1 MHSASPGSPASLTF
15 HVPPRAVRWRWWLLS
30 LMLVGLA
37 IGYWVAARLPASV
50 GWENGWLE
58 NLQVVV
64 LLGGAAMAIAV
75 ARQGT
80 ASADWGRT
88 ALKGLAVAVVPLW
101 CLMAARELSWGA
113 AFLPPIGFDEDG
125 PAYSSAMLWY
135 KPAVAPLALLV
146 VAWCGWMA
154 GRSGALRV
162 VLRLLR
168 SPKFVWAELAV
179 MVLAGVLSTYAEGHL
194 GFPAPVSLGH
204 HAVVMEEW
212 SEMFAY
218 VALVMAQW
226 QMFVLLRNA
235 RRAPAAGNR

>member
-1 MHSASPGSPASLTF
+1 MHSASPASLTF
-15 HVPPRAVRWRWWLLS
+15 HVPARAVRWRRWLLA
-30 LMLVGLA
+30 LMLLGLA
-37 IGYWVAARLPASV
+37 VGYSVAARLPASV

-80 ASADWGRT
+80 AADGRT
-88 ALKGLAVAVVPLW
+88 CPALTGLAVAVVPLW

-113 AFLPPIGFDEDG
+113 AFLPPMGFGEDG
-125 PAYSSAMLWY
+125 PTYSSATLWY

-146 VAWCGWMA
+146 IAWCGWMA
-154 GRSGALRV
+154 AKSEALRV

-168 SPKFVWAELAV
+168 SPQFVWAELAV

-194 GFPAPVSLGH
+194 GIPAPKALGH

-226 QMFVLLRNA
+226 QIFVLLRSA
-235 RRAPAAGNR
+235 RRTA